1 MLTVVLSLVGTEGFQ
16 HAFSSCCVLLP
27 QRACVLRKGQANLLG
42 GWQHF
47 LCTWLGPFVHG
58 RKHRTWHA
66 VGTQSPQGARLAAE
80 SLPTELLQPLSW
92 LIPPEQESPFLCLAQ
107 L

>member
-16 HAFSSCCVLLP
+16 HALSSCCVLLP

-47 LCTWLGPFVHG
+47 SVHG
-58 RKHRTWHA
+58 
-66 VGTQSPQGARLAAE
+66 
-80 SLPTELLQPLSW
+80 
-92 LIPPEQESPFLCLAQ
+92 
-107 L
+107 